1 MRSVPVQALSLA
13 RAARPSTAPLLLLV
27 ACSSAQ
33 PSSYPSTNPC
43 GPGGEP
49 WKNPY
54 PVVAQTTDPDGTVID
69 WIPIN
74 SQSKDGKPLATP
86 PPETA
91 APGSP
96 PVTGTPFMY
105 QRQGPQGTVPIPHP
119 RVLTCECHTG
129 YTSRPGSPCVKVPD
143 NCSSQ
148 GYAASSKDFT
158 VCCPGLQLV
167 RDSRPVNGQC
177 VDYGIDYGICARCG
191 DGVCAKGENSCNC
204 PGDCPSIQG
213 GTLPNR

>member
-1 MRSVPVQALSLA
+1 MHNLHLQMRKFAHFAKLQLGMLPMLLA
-13 RAARPSTAPLLLLV
+13 

-33 PSSYPSTNPC
+33 PSNYPSTNPC

-49 WKNPY
+49 WKNRY

-74 SQSKDGKPLATP
+74 SQSKNGEPLATP
-86 PPETA
+86 PPETS

-96 PVTGTPFMY
+96 PVTASPFMY
-105 QRQGPQGTVPIPHP
+105 QHQGPPGTVPIPHP
-119 RVLTCECHTG
+119 RMLTCECQPG
-129 YTSRPGSPCVKVPD
+129 YTSRPGSPCVKVSD

-148 GYAASSKDFT
+148 GFAASSKNYT

-167 RDSRPVNGQC
+167 KDSRRVNGQC
-177 VDYGIDYGICARCG
+177 VDFGIDYGICARCG
-191 DGVCAKGENSCNC
+191 DGVCAKGETSCNC
-204 PGDCPSIQG
+204 AVDCP
-213 GTLPNR
+213 TAK

>member
-1 MRSVPVQALSLA
+1 MRFAPLQALSLA
-13 RAARPSTAPLLLLV
+13 RATRPGYLPLLLVV

-74 SQSKDGKPLATP
+74 SQSTNGEPLATP
-86 PPETA
+86 PPPSTN
-91 APGSP
+91 APEST
-96 PVTGTPFMY
+96 VTTSPFMY
-105 QRQGPQGTVPIPHP
+105 QHQGPPGTVPIPHP
-119 RVLTCECHTG
+119 RVLTCECHPG
-129 YTSRPGSPCVKVPD
+129 YTARPGSPCVKVSD

-148 GYAASSKDFT
+148 GFAASSKDYT

-167 RDSRPVNGQC
+167 RDSRRVNGQC
-177 VDYGIDYGICARCG
+177 VDVGIDYGICARCG
-191 DGVCAKGENSCNC
+191 DGVCAKGETDCNC
-204 PGDCPSIQG
+204 PLDCPK
-213 GTLPNR
+213 T